1 MNTMSA
7 WEASTA
13 VRLRRGTSIPKTRTA
28 SVDIPIPGAGP
39 LGVGHGLAM
48 TATQQAGNRHL
59 IRPTSSVHGAIHAP
73 DVSGAAA

>member
-1 MNTMSA
+1 MG
-7 WEASTA
+7 

-48 TATQQAGNRHL
+48 TESQEAGDKHL
-59 IRPTSSVHGAIHAP
+59 IRLTSSAHGATHGLDIN
-73 DVSGAAA
+73 GAAA